1 MNKITICNYEGNISN
16 LVDYSNTL
24 LFVIKKTRYFKILN
38 ISVCMLV
45 LPSALHII
53 IIIYCPWILGS
64 KPPYF
69 QTQMGYISVYL
80 SLSLLSCCSDL
91 STDQKFNFEV
101 NSYFLFWHE
110 ISNLMNSSSAKKP
123 NWKLQRHVQ
132 INLKYEGRQF
142 KFHLN
147 TYISTYIILLL

>member
-80 SLSLLSCCSDL
+80 SLSLLS
-91 STDQKFNFEV
+91 TDQKFNFEV

-110 ISNLMNSSSAKKP
+110 ISNLMNSSAAKKP
-123 NWKLQRHVQ
+123 KLKTSKACP
-132 INLKYEGRQF
+132 NQF
-142 KFHLN
+142 EIWR
-147 TYISTYIILLL
+147 TTI

>member
-45 LPSALHII
+45 LPSALHCTSSSSFIVHEFWA
-53 IIIYCPWILGS
+53 PN
-64 KPPYF
+64 PPIFRPKWATY
-69 QTQMGYISVYL
+69 QSTYL
-80 SLSLLSCCSDL
+80 SLSLL

-110 ISNLMNSSSAKKP
+110 ISNLMNSSSAKNQTENFEGMSKSIW
-123 NWKLQRHVQ
+123 NMKDNNLNFIW
-132 INLKYEGRQF
+132 IN
-142 KFHLN
+142 
-147 TYISTYIILLL
+147 I